1 MADYG
6 IAPPSQIARSHYN
19 GQENLIVRGE
29 FQQMAK
35 TCQNAALLHERI
47 TPTFP
52 GCCVHSRDSKML
64 SRPTRFLCLGDYN
77 LRAVR
82 RTILKMQQYTSVVWH
97 QVHCWRNKK
106 TLWVLASVL
115 SEYLSWSINITLYE
129 HRPQIAWKGI
139 SDFLQSVSNRFTR
152 YIYFHRYIS
161 WQETKPKYRYKIITK
176 QKYKLYK
183 NDTANPDPYTHQ
195 MTPPMT
201 PSVTAPS

>member
-82 RTILKMQQYTSVVWH
+82 RTILKMQQYTSVV
-97 QVHCWRNKK
+97 
-106 TLWVLASVL
+106 
-115 SEYLSWSINITLYE
+115 
-129 HRPQIAWKGI
+129 
-139 SDFLQSVSNRFTR
+139 
-152 YIYFHRYIS
+152 
-161 WQETKPKYRYKIITK
+161 
-176 QKYKLYK
+176 
-183 NDTANPDPYTHQ
+183 
-195 MTPPMT
+195 
-201 PSVTAPS
+201 